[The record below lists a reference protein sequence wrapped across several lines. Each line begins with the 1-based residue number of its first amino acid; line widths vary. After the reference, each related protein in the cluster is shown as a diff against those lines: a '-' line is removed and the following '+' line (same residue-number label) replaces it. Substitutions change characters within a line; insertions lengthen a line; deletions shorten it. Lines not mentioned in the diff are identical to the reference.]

1 MHESSEVKVREI
13 QCGGC
18 RIQLVL
24 QPAEMRGER
33 ERKGVVK
40 HGITYWALSG
50 YTDSASWET
59 CCGDHAAGLPAD
71 ISVHFSSVSDSALF
85 SSLPADPGA
94 RAPRSDLTQFLLSP
108 GNWPLCCVLQCLWA
122 SPA

>member
-40 HGITYWALSG
+40 HGITYRALSG
-50 YTDSASWET
+50 YRLCIVGDMLWRPCSW
-59 CCGDHAAGLPAD
+59 
-71 ISVHFSSVSDSALF
+71 
-85 SSLPADPGA
+85 
-94 RAPRSDLTQFLLSP
+94 AP
-108 GNWPLCCVLQCLWA
+108 C
-122 SPA
+122 